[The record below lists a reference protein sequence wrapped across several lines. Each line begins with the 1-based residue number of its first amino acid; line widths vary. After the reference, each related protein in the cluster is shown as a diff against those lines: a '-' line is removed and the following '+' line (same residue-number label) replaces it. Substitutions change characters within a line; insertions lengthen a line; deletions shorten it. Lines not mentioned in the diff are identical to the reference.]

1 MDKNMS
7 RKFIEV
13 VSEFDGKYLIAVDEI
28 TTVYQSNFVTDD
40 NGLTEIYFG
49 KGEHI
54 KVKTPYDVIANKL
67 FEQDEL

>member
-28 TTVYQSNFVTDD
+28 TTVYQSNFAVDD
-40 NGLTEIYFG
+40 SELTEIYFG

-54 KVKTPYDVIANKL
+54 KVKTPYTVIANKL